1 MSSHPASHDQLAA
14 LDDAALIRLAR
25 TSAADD
31 PAGDE
36 TSRRCV
42 AMVLLRHR
50 SLIRAAIA
58 AKVPR
63 DSVDDL
69 CSDVYVRFVGRV
81 HTGSEITNPAGLLI
95 RICQRVRA
103 DHLAARRAPTSL
115 LDGWEP
121 GATDDALDGLAVQD
135 AVERLLKPLDE
146 RQREVVWSRIL
157 DGRTSAEV
165 AARLDTTPGNIDVIM
180 FRALQRMR
188 EAAR

>member
-1 MSSHPASHDQLAA
+1 MHPVLHADLTP
-14 LDDAALIRLAR
+14 LDDATLIRLAR
-25 TSAADD
+25 TSATEG
-31 PAGDE
+31 PAGEE
-36 TSRRCV
+36 TARRCV
-42 AMVLLRHR
+42 AVVLLRHR

-63 DSVDDL
+63 DAVDDL
-69 CSDVYVRFVGRV
+69 CSDVSVRFVGRV
-81 HTGSEITNPAGLLI
+81 HTGSEITNPAGLLM

-103 DHLAARRAPTSL
+103 DHLASRSEPTAP

-121 GATDDALDGLAVQD
+121 GGSDDGLDELAVQQ
-135 AVERLLKPLDE
+135 AVEELLAPLDV